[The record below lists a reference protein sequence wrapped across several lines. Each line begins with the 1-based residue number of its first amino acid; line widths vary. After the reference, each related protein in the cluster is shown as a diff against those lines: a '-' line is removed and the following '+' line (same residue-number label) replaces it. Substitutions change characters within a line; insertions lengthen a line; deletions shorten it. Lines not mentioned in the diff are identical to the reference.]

1 MNEVNECFI
10 CFEEANEYEKYPS
23 RLNKQNNFYKT
34 CSCDGWI
41 HENCMQIWYDIHNS
55 CPICNTHI
63 IYIELEYY
71 YFIHIIYYLLIIKNI
86 VYKLIPYVV
95 KLNYLF
101 IFIVCTTNIIN
112 NIEIYLLAI
121 NNYEKIDYNY
131 QYHYQEYHYTNQC
144 KNNLL
149 DVTYI
154 APQIL

>member
-1 MNEVNECFI
+1 MNECFI

-23 RLNKQNNFYKT
+23 RLNNINNFYKT

-41 HENCMQIWYDIHNS
+41 HENCMKIWYDIHKS
-55 CPICNTHI
+55 CPICNTPI
-63 IYIELEYY
+63 IYIELEYD
-71 YFIHIIYYLLIIKNI
+71 YFINIIHYLLITRNI
-86 VYKLIPYVV
+86 VYKLTPYIV

-101 IFIVCTTNIIN
+101 IFIVCITNIIN

-131 QYHYQEYHYTNQC
+131 QYQYKNQC

-149 DVTYI
+149 DITYI